1 MLCEVVVSE
10 VVRHAAV
17 LTMCEGVVVV
27 CDVCEFVWVM
37 RQDVWVV
44 NLRCVKL
51 WCVRLLWCVRVC

>member
-27 CDVCEFVWVM
+27 CD
-37 RQDVWVV
+37 DV
-44 NLRCVKL
+44 
-51 WCVRLLWCVRVC
+51 